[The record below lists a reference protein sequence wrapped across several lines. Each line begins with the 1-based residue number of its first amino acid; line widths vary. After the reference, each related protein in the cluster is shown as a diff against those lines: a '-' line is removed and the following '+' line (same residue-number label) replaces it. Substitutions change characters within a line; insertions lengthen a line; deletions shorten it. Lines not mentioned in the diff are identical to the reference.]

1 MAITESLARFTATL
15 IESLHTRVELASVEI
30 EEELARYSRYFLWSL
45 MGLFCVFVTILLGI
59 LFIVIVYWDS
69 HRELVLLSL
78 IGFFACCA
86 MGIGFAIHR
95 SFATKPPL
103 LHFSLT
109 ELKND
114 LASLRS
120 KE

>member
-15 IESLHTRVELASVEI
+15 IDTLHTRVELVSVEI
-30 EEELARYSRYFLWSL
+30 EEEIARYSRYLLWSL
-45 MGLFCVFVTILLGI
+45 VGLFCAFVTILLAI
-59 LFIVIVYWDS
+59 LFLVIVYWDS

-78 IGFFACCA
+78 IGFFAFCTI
-86 MGIGFAIHR
+86 GIGFVIHR
-95 SFATKPPL
+95 VLATKPSL
-103 LHFSLT
+103 LHFSLV